1 MTTITRE
8 IIAAYLNGEVK
19 TLTNS
24 EQKELARIALA
35 SLEAD
40 SDSSIHPAHGPVSL
54 DRLHRIR
61 EILGKAAAQSDGGN
75 IGYAMSDAVKA
86 FDELLALRGAKPIGI
101 TDRSEI
107 ECLKRG
113 EMANVMPPDY
123 KGVDAGDE
131 VFVYTAP
138 PAPVAIDERA
148 AFNAWNNEDNLP
160 IAGVGAKNAAWLAWQ
175 ARAKLGIPTAKA
187 SYTLNMGIVR
197 NGVKYNTGF
206 GMSIE
211 PSPVVPATLPCSV
224 ELKPGLIIGK
234 GCKTE
239 TLLTALQR
247 RADYYA
253 EIDAMTPEERA
264 EHDANIEA
272 FKAMLP
278 QPVPDERKAFEAFMD
293 NRFGDTIDQSRAKNG
308 DQGYM
313 AWDMVVAWIVWQGRA
328 AMLNGGKS

>member
-1 MTTITRE
+1 MT
-8 IIAAYLNGEVK
+8 
-19 TLTNS
+19 
-24 EQKELARIALA
+24 
-35 SLEAD
+35 
-40 SDSSIHPAHGPVSL
+40 
-54 DRLHRIR
+54 
-61 EILGKAAAQSDGGN
+61 
-75 IGYAMSDAVKA
+75 
-86 FDELLALRGAKPIGI
+86 
-101 TDRSEI
+101 
-107 ECLKRG
+107 
-113 EMANVMPPDY
+113 
-123 KGVDAGDE
+123 
-131 VFVYTAP
+131 
-138 PAPVAIDERA
+138 IDERA

-278 QPVPDERKAFEAFMD
+278 QPVPIVNEDLYKLA
-293 NRFGDTIDQSRAKNG
+293 NRIASSKNG
-308 DQGYM
+308 LPDE
-313 AWDMVVAWIVWQGRA
+313 WQDWADEVEADIRRA